1 MRLGTH
7 VLRNGLFV
15 APMAGV
21 TDAPFRKLCKR
32 FGAGLAVSE
41 MVTSKPELRASRKT
55 RRRLA
60 HAGETRPIAVQIA
73 GADPAQLAA
82 AARAQADEGADII
95 DLNLGCPAKKVC
107 NRMCGSALLADEAL
121 VARIFDAVVR
131 AVTVPVT
138 AKIRTGPDP
147 SRRNAT
153 RIARI
158 AEQGGIAAIAVHGRT
173 RADRFAG
180 CAEYGTIRAVREAVR
195 IPVIANGDIT
205 TPGQAAD
212 VLTSTGAD
220 AVMIGRAALGAPWIF
235 AAVNQYI
242 DGGHFSG
249 DHLRDTPGQIILGHL
264 ESLYAFHGEYHG
276 VRLARKHLARY
287 CELQEQARALRGE
300 LLAAEDSA
308 SQFELARRAFAD
320 GMVVECAA
328 IQQQRT
334 VQRSGNCRCDTTP
347 SAS

>member
-1 MRLGTH
+1 MSSSASSSRAGRYDNHGVITLGRTVRGGPVQR
-7 VLRNGLFV
+7 VL
-15 APMAGV
+15 
-21 TDAPFRKLCKR
+21 
-32 FGAGLAVSE
+32 
-41 MVTSKPELRASRKT
+41 TS
-55 RRRLA
+55 
-60 HAGETRPIAVQIA
+60 G
-73 GADPAQLAA
+73 
-82 AARAQADEGADII
+82 
-95 DLNLGCPAKKVC
+95 
-107 NRMCGSALLADEAL
+107 
-121 VARIFDAVVR
+121 
-131 AVTVPVT
+131 
-138 AKIRTGPDP
+138 
-147 SRRNAT
+147 
-153 RIARI
+153 
-158 AEQGGIAAIAVHGRT
+158 VHGRT
-173 RADRFAG
+173 RADQYTG
-180 CAEYGTIRAVREAVR
+180 QAEYDTIARVKAQVR

-320 GMVVECAA
+320 GMVVDVGTVVPEERGTANP
-328 IQQQRT
+328 RT
-334 VQRSGNCRCDTTP
+334 THHDPKDRGGER
-347 SAS
+347 AKR